1 MSGVRCRGCAMPR
14 CRTEKPQEKRPVYI
28 AKEAYFYSKRG
39 LFLKQKRPIDV
50 ATCRT
55 ETLQRRTPP
64 FTFRENFFF
73 PRSVMNS
80 AIRHCR
86 DGDRRTTG
94 CAQRYYT
101 RGLFYSKRGLF
112 FDILEAKEA

>member
-64 FTFRENFFF
+64 FTFREKKKNFHEV
-73 PRSVMNS
+73 S
-80 AIRHCR
+80 
-86 DGDRRTTG
+86 
-94 CAQRYYT
+94 
-101 RGLFYSKRGLF
+101 
-112 FDILEAKEA
+112 